1 MLILLAM
8 LGSLILFVTFDGLL
22 SSLQCAGKGTSY
34 PFRQSAYRLLITLLF
49 AGIFLPNLLTAQPQT
64 FFYRAWT
71 QTGGAVAPGFI
82 NRVVTIAGSGTAYYT
97 ANSVLISTST
107 IVTPY

>member
-1 MLILLAM
+1 MKNVLVLRR
-8 LGSLILFVTFDGLL
+8 S
-22 SSLQCAGKGTSY
+22 
-34 PFRQSAYRLLITLLF
+34 YRLLITLLF

-97 ANSVLISTST
+97 ANSVLISTN
-107 IVTPY
+107 